1 MSNQLVP
8 TSFKEMHSQATVYLK
23 SGFLPASIKSPE
35 QAMMIMAKGIELG
48 LPPVYA
54 LTHINIIQGKPT
66 VPPEVMLS
74 LIYQRCPGA
83 IIDYKQNDSEA
94 CVIVATRPG
103 HQPAEFS
110 YTMED
115 AKLAKLDTKDNWKKY
130 PTDMLRAR
138 CISRMARARF
148 ADCISGASYVPE
160 EMGAHVNEEGEVI
173 DIDVN
178 RIEDQIY
185 EGKDYQKL
193 WLADVF
199 KSYGIERDRWS
210 ELSASLLEK
219 ELTLED
225 CKYNIALEVSPSD

>member
-8 TSFKEMHSQATVYLK
+8 TSFKDMHNQATVYLK
-23 SGFLPASIKSPE
+23 SGFLPVSIKTPE
-35 QAMMIMAKGIELG
+35 QCMMIMAKGIELG
-48 LPPVYA
+48 LPPIYA

-66 VPPEVMLS
+66 IPPEVMLS

-94 CVIVATRPG
+94 CIIVATRPG

-115 AKLAKLDTKDNWKKY
+115 AKLAKLDTKDNWKKF

-160 EMGAHVNEEGEVI
+160 ELGAQVNEDGEVI
-173 DIDVN
+173 DIDIN

-185 EGKDYQKL
+185 DGQGQQKL

-199 KSYGIERDRWS
+199 KSYGIEKKD
-210 ELSASLLEK
+210 
-219 ELTLED
+219 
-225 CKYNIALEVSPSD
+225 